1 MPHTIGRASDHEGD
15 PVAEAYAHDEEM
27 RDEYEEARRDPRT
40 PIVCLPCAMQSLGNC
55 EHVTVIT
62 VFEAG
67 REYGGPEEG
76 GWWYDTGEPVLAVPI
91 IHLDSTDLWTD
102 EVRAAWDWLRTAFP
116 RTGNR
121 GRVHGGEDYDIVA
134 GRHVGEA
141 FPKERPHY
149 E

>member
-62 VFEAG
+62 VFG
-67 REYGGPEEG
+67 RPRVRRARG
-76 GWWYDTGEPVLAVPI
+76 GWLV
-91 IHLDSTDLWTD
+91 
-102 EVRAAWDWLRTAFP
+102 VRHR
-116 RTGNR
+116 
-121 GRVHGGEDYDIVA
+121 
-134 GRHVGEA
+134 
-141 FPKERPHY
+141 
-149 E
+149 